1 MAAAVWAIA
10 SLVHCI
16 AVSAEVTPDVS
27 SVRWNRATHS
37 RALLQDALQRDSAPF
52 VEADVVLVDGSAVL
66 PRPVNEN
73 WTVSLS
79 ELLYRVSATPMNVTL
94 KLNLKSTEVLEV
106 AKRNLL
112 EAHLQNLKG
121 LWFHADILPATGGE
135 APVNASTYLHPF
147 ASSFPQAVV
156 SVGWT
161 TYPETFYTW
170 EVVDRMTRLLLC
182 GPHLPARVSVAARAS
197 MLPNSV
203 AQVSWMLDVI
213 PQASLSIW
221 AQDNDPRVTDTLIQ
235 LRKAL
240 PWSVVYYDLSEQQR
254 ADFERAKE
262 NVAYEPERTGHPVW
276 DLPGVVACEQ
286 RPLAGRRSVILKE
299 QGGSIR
305 LPAAWKHFRARI
317 DTSRSKTITLHM
329 GSNSL
334 TLNGDC
340 FYVVARSTATAVIV
354 SAWQCV
360 GYHTNLTML
369 SASEPSATREWPI
382 VPGPMSL
389 RFQTPT
395 DTAVYLVYVN
405 E

>member
-1 MAAAVWAIA
+1 MAAIWAILL
-10 SLVHCI
+10 LVYCG
-16 AVSAEVTPDVS
+16 AVSAGVTPDVS

-37 RALLQDALQRDSAPF
+37 RALLQDALQRDTAPF

-66 PRPVNEN
+66 PRPDNEN

-94 KLNLKSTEVLEV
+94 KLNFKSTEVLEV
-106 AKRNLL
+106 AKRELL
-112 EAHLQNLKG
+112 QAALQNLKG
-121 LWFHADILPATGGE
+121 LWFHADIVPATGGE
-135 APVNASTYLHPF
+135 APVNGSSYLHQLAP
-147 ASSFPQAVV
+147 SFPQAVV

-182 GPHLPARVSVAARAS
+182 GPHLPVKISVAARAS

-213 PQASLSIW
+213 PQATLSIW
-221 AQDNDPRVTDTLIQ
+221 AQDNDPNVTDTLVQ
-235 LRKAL
+235 LRKLL
-240 PWSVVYYDLSEQQR
+240 PWSAVYYDLSEQQR
-254 ADFERAKE
+254 GDFERAKE
-262 NVAYEPERTGHPVW
+262 NVAYEPERAGHPVW
-276 DLPGVVACEQ
+276 DLPGVVSCEQ
-286 RPLAGRRSVILKE
+286 RPLAGRRSAILKE

-305 LPAAWKHFRARI
+305 LPSSWKYLRARM
-317 DTSRSKTITLHM
+317 DTTKAKTITIRV
-329 GSNSL
+329 GPNSL

-340 FYVVARSTATAVIV
+340 FYIVARNTAGVVTV

-369 SASEPSATREWPI
+369 SANEPSAIREWSLG
-382 VPGPMSL
+382 PGPMSL
-389 RFQTPT
+389 RFETPT
-395 DTAVYLVYVN
+395 DAAVYSVYVN